1 MKKIKTI
8 AVLLLFMSLSC
19 DVVEE
24 KICDVAIKQVEDE
37 YEEWILEVRND
48 TSLSDEEIEEEIRL
62 LNEELQEEIKE
73 LKDDCDF
80 I

>member
-1 MKKIKTI
+1 MKTIKTI
-8 AVLLLFMSLSC
+8 AVLLLFLSFSC

-37 YEEWILEVRND
+37 YEEWILEVQND
-48 TSLSDEEIEEEIRL
+48 TNLSDEEIEEEIRT
-62 LNEELQEEIKE
+62 LNEELQAEIKE
-73 LKDDCDF
+73 LRDDCDF

>member
-1 MKKIKTI
+1 MKTIKTI
-8 AVLLLFMSLSC
+8 AVLLLFLSFSC

-37 YEEWILEVRND
+37 YEEWILEVQND
-48 TSLSDEEIEEEIRL
+48 TNLSDEEIEEEIRI
-62 LNEELQEEIKE
+62 LNEELQAEIKE
-73 LKDDCDF
+73 LRDDCDF